1 MDKLLQRS
9 NGEINIE
16 LFDNNFKKFF
26 QSGCCKILNPKNYN
40 EFKERKG
47 STTQTVLNHIDVILH
62 HKDENILN
70 LFVRRSFAEHLC
82 SWIED
87 CSSRL

>member
-1 MDKLLQRS
+1 MSMKSFQQDLPLILM
-9 NGEINIE
+9 N
-16 LFDNNFKKFF
+16 LKK
-26 QSGCCKILNPKNYN
+26 K
-40 EFKERKG
+40 KG
-47 STTQTVLNHIDVILH
+47 STAQTVLNHIDVILH

-87 CSSRL
+87 CVSRL